1 MQSLVAFESAARH
14 LSFTRAGQELC
25 ITQTAISHQ
34 IKGLED
40 LLKIKLFIRRRNALF
55 LTPAA
60 TEYLRSVSE
69 AISILTIASEN
80 TRNNLINSVLAI
92 ACLPAYA
99 VHCLIP
105 LLPNF
110 QRLHPTIT
118 IHLSTSANFEE
129 FRSNTYDV
137 AIRYGSGR
145 WSGMRADLLHKEEFF
160 PVCSPR
166 LLESINDQGDEAD
179 RLARFV
185 RIRTYFYSL
194 YQDDWPAW
202 LNAAHQS
209 QIKFAGESVFQL
221 QLTSQA
227 AAVEGFGLAMG
238 RSPLVNRELNLGT
251 LVAPFNTRL
260 ASGSSYFI
268 TSTTAKEKI
277 KNVVLFREWALN
289 NLNFGQDTT
298 NVASAF

>member
-1 MQSLVAFESAARH
+1 
-14 LSFTRAGQELC
+14 
-25 ITQTAISHQ
+25 
-34 IKGLED
+34 
-40 LLKIKLFIRRRNALF
+40 
-55 LTPAA
+55 
-60 TEYLRSVSE
+60 
-69 AISILTIASEN
+69 
-80 TRNNLINSVLAI
+80 
-92 ACLPAYA
+92 
-99 VHCLIP
+99 
-105 LLPNF
+105 
-110 QRLHPTIT
+110 
-118 IHLSTSANFEE
+118 
-129 FRSNTYDV
+129 
-137 AIRYGSGR
+137 
-145 WSGMRADLLHKEEFF
+145 MRADLLHKEEFF